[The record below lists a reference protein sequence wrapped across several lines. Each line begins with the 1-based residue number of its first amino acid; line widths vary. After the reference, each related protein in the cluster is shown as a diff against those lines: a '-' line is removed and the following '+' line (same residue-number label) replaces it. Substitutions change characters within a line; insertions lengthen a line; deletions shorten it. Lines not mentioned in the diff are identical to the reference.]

1 MFQLDRVQWRDKFGG
16 ASHAR
21 VFCVLWSN
29 MPRQRRQGIVYD
41 VREQG
46 TARLIFDENRTKFDG
61 VLDTISGETMLVRG
75 RVTSSADLA
84 STSATAD
91 GSIVMDVDVV
101 DGEEGSAFHVTGV
114 KVFVDDEHA
123 AIDSTAIKFEALD
136 RLIGMKA
143 AVEIQQHIS
152 PEIADD
158 SKEVFVGKMQIHLL
172 TSHRPSPS
180 TRRESICAE
189 NNDIKI
195 LEVSDDFLS

>member
-1 MFQLDRVQWRDKFGG
+1 
-16 ASHAR
+16 
-21 VFCVLWSN
+21 
-29 MPRQRRQGIVYD
+29 MPRQRRTGIVYD

-46 TARLIFDENRTKFDG
+46 TARLIFDERRTKFDG

-75 RVTSSADLA
+75 RVTSPDA
-84 STSATAD
+84 STSAPATD
-91 GSIVMDVDVV
+91 GSILMDVDVV

-114 KVFVDDEHA
+114 KVFVDEQYA

-152 PEIADD
+152 PEIAEE

-180 TRRESICAE
+180 IRRESVCAE

-195 LEVSDDFLS
+195 LECSDDFLS

>member
-1 MFQLDRVQWRDKFGG
+1 
-16 ASHAR
+16 
-21 VFCVLWSN
+21 

-75 RVTSSADLA
+75 RVTSPTDLA

-114 KVFVDDEHA
+114 KVFVDEQYA

-152 PEIADD
+152 PEIAEE

-180 TRRESICAE
+180 SRRESVCTE

-195 LEVSDDFLS
+195 LEVSDDFLA